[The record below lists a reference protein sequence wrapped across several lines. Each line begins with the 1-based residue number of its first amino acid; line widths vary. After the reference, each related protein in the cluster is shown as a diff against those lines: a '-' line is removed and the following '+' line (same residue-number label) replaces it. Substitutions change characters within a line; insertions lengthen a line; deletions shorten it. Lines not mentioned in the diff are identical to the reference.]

1 MTIDI
6 NRKAEG
12 VDYELIPDYVDDQS
26 WNIRFLT
33 GDFVETIIKFG
44 NISADGKQDSI
55 SFNFTVV
62 DSPIKTLT
70 PDDVDLQ
77 NECGSVLMS
86 VIEGAIAK
94 KEIQVTERKTD
105 G

>member
-1 MTIDI
+1 MSIDI

-12 VDYELIPDYVDDQS
+12 VDYELIPDYVDEQS

-33 GDFVETIIKFG
+33 GDFVETIVKFG
-44 NISADGKQDSI
+44 NISADCKADAI

-62 DSPIKTLT
+62 ESPDESLT
-70 PDDVDLQ
+70 PYNIELQ

-94 KEIQVTERKTD
+94 KEIEITERK
-105 G
+105 

>member
-6 NRKAEG
+6 NRQAEG
-12 VDYELIPDYVDDQS
+12 VDYELIPDYVDEQS

-33 GDFVETIIKFG
+33 GDFVETIVKFG
-44 NISADGKQDSI
+44 NISADGKADAI

-62 DSPIKTLT
+62 ESPDESLT
-70 PDDVDLQ
+70 PDNIELQ

-94 KEIQVTERKTD
+94 KEIQITERK
-105 G
+105 